1 MEPWASGM
9 RSPCGL
15 GMVNGDLFYDDN
27 QGDWIGSGAV
37 WHVKKGAFTGHPA
50 GLKWTSKL
58 PDSPISLGVD
68 SLYAKVD
75 PRQVKNKYGKYI
87 KPENIKNEKPQT
99 FYELKINFLRFRRL
113 RFGCPMEFLSVL
125 ILK

>member
-1 MEPWASGM
+1 MMTTKET
-9 RSPCGL
+9 GL
-15 GMVNGDLFYDDN
+15 DQVLF
-27 QGDWIGSGAV
+27 GTL
-37 WHVKKGAFTGHPA
+37 KGAFTGHPA

-87 KPENIKNEKPQT
+87 KPENIENEKPQT
-99 FYELKINFLRFRRL
+99 FYELKNKFPEVQTPAVWLPH
-113 RFGCPMEFLSVL
+113 G
-125 ILK
+125 ILGVSNSEIKKTKPG